1 MQPFNQLPSARVY
14 AVDVLRGLTILLMVF
29 VNEVAGVRNIPAAIQ
44 HVKRGVDGMT
54 IVDWV
59 FAGFLFVVGM
69 SVPLALNQR
78 ILKGDTFWQLQKHIA
93 LRVIALLVLGVL
105 MVNAESH
112 YQGQPLFIPLAL
124 WTLLIY
130 PFAILVW
137 NVYKSEDQRKV
148 LLMKGIGVAGLL
160 TLAFIYRTGGE
171 EAGGFIRPRWWGI
184 LGLIGWAYLAG
195 SLIYQLVRGNKYGLF
210 GGIAVCTAL
219 YALNKAGL
227 VTEGSTAAWW
237 LRTLASH
244 STSTALVL
252 SGMLLTILF
261 FDQTQPASLKR
272 RVLEVLI
279 FTAILLVAGMLLRP
293 YYALAKLG
301 ATPTWGMYSASFAI
315 IAFLVIYW
323 IVDVQGYQGW
333 TRFFAPAAANPLLTY
348 LIPFVFWA
356 LYSLFDFYPLPD
368 AWKTEIAGVLYCLA
382 YAVFVAWLAGRLN
395 KAGIKLQL

>member
-1 MQPFNQLPSARVY
+1 MQPYNQLPSARVY

-54 IVDWV
+54 VVDWV

-130 PFAILVW
+130 PFAILLW
-137 NVYKSEDQRKV
+137 NVYRTNDQQRV
-148 LLMKGIGVAGLL
+148 WMLKGLGLVGL
-160 TLAFIYRTGGE
+160 ITLALIYRTGGNE
-171 EAGGFIRPRWWGI
+171 PGGFIEPRWWGI
-184 LGLIGWAYLAG
+184 LGLIGWAYLGG
-195 SLIYQLVRGNKYGLF
+195 SIIYQLVRGNKYGL
-210 GGIAVCTAL
+210 L
-219 YALNKAGL
+219 AGL
-227 VTEGSTAAWW
+227 LFCTFLYVFNKSYVTDGSAWSW
-237 LRTLASH
+237 ISIFASH
-244 STSTALVL
+244 ATHTGLVL
-252 SGMLLTILF
+252 SGMLLTVLF
-261 FDQTQPASLKR
+261 FDQRENHSLQR
-272 RVLEVLI
+272 RILEVLV
-279 FTAILLVAGMLLRP
+279 FTLLLFIGGYLLRP
-293 YYALAKLG
+293 YYTLAKLG
-301 ATPTWGMYSASFAI
+301 ATPTWGMYSAAFAI
-315 IAFLVIYW
+315 IAFLIIYW
-323 IVDVQGYQGW
+323 IVDVKGYQGW
-333 TRFFAPAAANPLLTY
+333 TRFFAPAASNPLLTY
-348 LIPFVFWA
+348 IIPFVFWA

-368 AWKTEIAGVLYCLA
+368 AWKTGVVGVLYCAA